1 MSLEILKNEQSAR
14 QVLVVLG
21 VHRSGT
27 SLTAQVLNAL
37 GVRFGDKLIPGRS
50 DNPAGFFEHREILE
64 QTRRLER
71 KLDLAPFRNG
81 ASVPWRSDWWKDS
94 SIDEEKAA
102 LKQILFN
109 ETENTETIFGF
120 KDPRTLFLLPLWQ
133 EIFSELDLTPRYVL
147 ALRNLADVAASM
159 GRRGTGR
166 IRAEMIWAGQMAA
179 GIKYLP
185 QSVDAVVRYE
195 CWFNDPQ
202 HQGIALARALNLTTG
217 RDDQDLADR
226 IRQVIQPDL
235 RHYGTSVEQA
245 YDFALPPV
253 KQFHEALDRFVDG
266 KADWEAVQT
275 EAEQICN
282 FSRLL
287 APLMQEMGQLPERLE
302 RELESARDKV
312 RSLQDKINLV
322 SMDSVAPDGA
332 RPVEKVAPRYKD
344 PYKAVF
350 PRLASIRA
358 PGSTPGRYLKVCIA
372 TEDIVGPIRNGGI
385 GTTYTHLALL
395 LAEAGHDTTILYLR
409 GSHCENQNIDYW
421 LEWYKQRGVAF
432 IPIKPATD
440 IVSPADRWT
449 GPMVALYRYLQQ
461 NRYDMVHV
469 SEWRGSAC
477 LCLLAKKQGLAFQD
491 TIFCVKSSSPW
502 LWNCEAQL
510 GPLDQVSDLVKIYAE
525 RLSVELA
532 DLVVGGSAYLL
543 RWMLAHGYHL
553 PAGRTFVQPNV
564 IKPVNIPAEL
574 LRNRPL
580 PGNRVPVSEIV
591 FFGRLE
597 HRKGL
602 DIFCDAISDL
612 VSEGVSL
619 PPVTF
624 MGKFGA
630 RIPGYEE
637 MTVEA
642 YIHEKAGQWPMPWK
656 ILSDYNQI
664 EALTYLHGPGRL
676 AVIASVIENS
686 PLTVY
691 EATHFGIPFI
701 ATDVGGAAELIKR
714 EHQEAVLTHPHPV
727 PLADKIREALAQGGM
742 VAAPSFDNSQNLGQW
757 LNFHSQMSV
766 IIDQKAWPS
775 TSIPKED
782 VKRPDKA
789 GRGQLPRTSVC
800 LVVNDDNREHI
811 SSILT
816 FLLEA
821 VQGDFEVLLVDDGSA
836 GSKTYHWIRHLQGHP
851 DMQTGKLR
859 VFRCRRFG
867 LAAARNF
874 GAQQAAGDFIL
885 FIDPGAMPRA
895 EVVKVLASAAA
906 HSDSDVLIPIY
917 NEKDN
922 NRDGHPGKTVFFL
935 AGDPSF
941 SFYDPF
947 WRGAMLYVR
956 KTVFDSL
963 GGFPTDYK
971 TAGAVEEFLAGAVL
985 SGKRVETL
993 PMALADVSFVCN
1005 DLERSAPNMLMMR
1018 ILRPYVDATS
1028 LYYQPLLMYARSCA
1042 QPQMIGLRSD
1052 KEASR
1057 PASLGTQDPTPIIR
1071 EQQIAQKGRKGA
1083 WHKDPVTFLR
1093 WCFVR
1098 GEQRSPRQLLW
1109 VFKAVRILTGRYH

>member
-553 PAGRTFVQPNV
+553 PSGRTFVQPNV
-564 IKPVNIPAEL
+564 IKPVSIPPEL
-574 LRNRPL
+574 RRNRPL

-612 VSEGVSL
+612 VSEGVPL
-619 PPVTF
+619 PSVTF

-642 YIHEKAGQWPMPWK
+642 YIHEQAGHWPIPWK
-656 ILSDYNQI
+656 ILPDYNQI

-691 EATHFGIPFI
+691 ETTHFGIPFI
-701 ATDVGGAAELIKR
+701 ATDVGGTAELIKK
-714 EHQEAVLTHPHPV
+714 EHQEDVLTHPHPV
-727 PLADKIREALAQGGM
+727 PLADKIREAVEQGGM

-766 IIDQKAWPS
+766 IIDQKSWPPDITVDEKGRDPGKFVS
-775 TSIPKED
+775 VMPPK
-782 VKRPDKA
+782 
-789 GRGQLPRTSVC
+789 TSVC
-800 LVVNDDNREHI
+800 LVVNDDNPEHT

-816 FLLEA
+816 FLLEK
-821 VQGDFEVLLVDDGSA
+821 VQGDFEVLLVDDGSTR
-836 GSKTYHWIRHLQGHP
+836 KTYHWIRQLEGRP
-851 DMQTGKLR
+851 DTHKGKLR
-859 VFRCRRFG
+859 IFQRRHFG

-874 GAQQAAGDFIL
+874 GARQATGDFIL
-885 FIDPGAMPRA
+885 FVDPGIMLRTEAI
-895 EVVKVLASAAA
+895 KVLASAAA
-906 HSDSDVLIPIY
+906 CSGSDVLIPLY
-917 NEKDN
+917 KEKEN
-922 NRDGHPGKTVFFL
+922 NRNGNPGKTVFFL
-935 AGDPSF
+935 AGDPNY
-941 SFYDPF
+941 SFYEPF
-947 WRGAMLYVR
+947 WRGPMLYVR
-956 KTVFDSL
+956 KAVFDSL
-963 GGFPTDYK
+963 GGFTTDYK
-971 TAGAVEEFLAGAVL
+971 AAGAVEEFLATAIL
-985 SGKRVETL
+985 SGNRVQTL
-993 PMALADVSFVCN
+993 PMTLSEGSFVCYEMERF
-1005 DLERSAPNMLMMR
+1005 DLNSLMMR
-1018 ILRPYVDATS
+1018 TLRPYVDASS
-1028 LYYQPLLMYARSCA
+1028 LCYQPLLMYARSCK
-1042 QPQMIGLRSD
+1042 QPQGIGSGPEKEGSRSASPDAQGQAPFMREGQVVRKRKLR
-1052 KEASR
+1052 AR
-1057 PASLGTQDPTPIIR
+1057 R
-1071 EQQIAQKGRKGA
+1071 
-1083 WHKDPVTFLR
+1083 KDPVTFLR
-1093 WCFVR
+1093 WCFTWLEKRV
-1098 GEQRSPRQLLW
+1098 PRQLLW
-1109 VFKAVRILTGRYH
+1109 IFKMARILTGRYH